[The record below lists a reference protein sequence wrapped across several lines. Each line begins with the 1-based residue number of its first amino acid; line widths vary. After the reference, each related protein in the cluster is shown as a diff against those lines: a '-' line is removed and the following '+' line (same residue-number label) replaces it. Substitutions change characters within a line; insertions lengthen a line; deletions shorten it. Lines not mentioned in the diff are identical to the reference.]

1 MWQCNTLFGFSGMG
15 IPHAWGWIIH
25 LLFWA
30 ALIGFVLWAFKRVTC
45 QGASPSSVVG
55 GEAASI
61 LDSRFARGE
70 LTAEEYRQARQTLHK
85 R

>member
-1 MWQCNTLFGFSGMG
+1 MWHCNTLFGFSGMG
-15 IPHAWGWIIH
+15 FPHAWGWIVH

-30 ALIGFVLWAFKRVTC
+30 ALIGFSIWAFKRITR
-45 QGASPSSVVG
+45 QGSSPSAMG

-61 LDSRFARGE
+61 LDGRFARGE
-70 LTAEEYRQARQTLHK
+70 LTAEEYRQARQTLGN

>member
-1 MWQCNTLFGFSGMG
+1 MWHCNTLFGFPGMG
-15 IPHAWGWIIH
+15 APHAWGGIIH
-25 LLFWA
+25 LLFWGA
-30 ALIGFVLWAFKRVTC
+30 IIGFVFWAVKRITR
-45 QGASPSSVVG
+45 QGDRPSSMG

-70 LTAEEYRQARQTLHK
+70 LTAEEYRQARQTLGN